1 LLKGDVIIG
10 DLSGSLMSM
19 KPRPTALRQLLHAGV
34 NFSKAL
40 SNLAPSFA
48 LMPAKIAQIDRN
60 PKLESQALR
69 TELPQTAGA
78 RLELTES

>member
-19 KPRPTALRQLLHAGV
+19 KSRPTALRQLLHAGV

-48 LMPAKIAQIDRN
+48 LMPAEIAANWLECQAGKRKI
-60 PKLESQALR
+60 
-69 TELPQTAGA
+69 PQAGA
-78 RLELTES
+78 VSYDRA